1 MKKFK
6 ENIKSLNEGKID
18 YFILNSKLEIFQEDI
33 NNCVILSGSFNPVHH
48 GHIRLLDHSSS
59 MCNIDKYYEI
69 SISNVDKPDINE
81 SELLKRIQNFESEEK
96 IIVSRS
102 SKFIDKSKIYKNSYF
117 VVGYDTALRIL
128 DESYLPPGA
137 SLDELFSV
145 LKKNNCSFI
154 VAGRIGVS
162 GSNFDNLDV
171 QGLKYREFFRVIP
184 EKEFR
189 EDISSTEKRRHLL

>member
-48 GHIRLLDHSSS
+48 GHVRLLDHSSS
-59 MCNIDKYYEI
+59 MC
-69 SISNVDKPDINE
+69 NVDKPDINE

-162 GSNFDNLDV
+162 SSNFDNLDV
-171 QGLKYREFFRVIP
+171 EDLKYREFFRVIP
-184 EKEFR
+184 ENEFR